1 MKYLL
6 SLTFVITA
14 LLGICKP
21 VSAQEKT
28 DSAFKSLICKEWK
41 LLFYEEDGE
50 KFPPAPEQRNDR
62 MFFYPDYKVK
72 SIEGKK
78 IEHATWKYNAA
89 AKTLIVTDNETKE
102 KMTLKLISLT
112 AQLWV
117 MDYKD
122 PEGAVVRMHMAP
134 VK

>member
-1 MKYLL
+1 
-6 SLTFVITA
+6 LTFVIAA

-41 LLFYEEDGE
+41 LLFYEEGGE
-50 KFPPAPEQRNDR
+50 KFPPTPEQRNDR
-62 MFFYPDYKVK
+62 MFFYADYKAK
-72 SIEGKK
+72 SVEGKK
-78 IEHATWKYNAA
+78 IEYATWKYDDAT
-89 AKTLIVTDNETKE
+89 KIMTVIDNETKE
-102 KMTLKLISLT
+102 KMTLKLITLT
-112 AQLWV
+112 AQVCV

-122 PEGAVVRMHMAP
+122 PEGIVLRMHMAP